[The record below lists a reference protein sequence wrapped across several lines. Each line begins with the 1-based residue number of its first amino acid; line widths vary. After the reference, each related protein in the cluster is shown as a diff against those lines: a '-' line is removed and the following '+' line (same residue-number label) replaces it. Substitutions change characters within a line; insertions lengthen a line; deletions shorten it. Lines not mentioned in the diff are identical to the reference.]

1 MMPEHRLQTAQSFR
15 EQAVRCR
22 RMAAAMTD
30 RLVSGRLEEMAAEFD
45 ERADAIDGAEQATAP
60 CR

>member
-1 MMPEHRLQTAQSFR
+1 
-15 EQAVRCR
+15 
-22 RMAAAMTD
+22 MAAAMTD